1 MTYCGASQVAL
12 VVKNLA
18 ANAGDVRDPDSIF
31 GSGRSLGGEH
41 GTPLQYSCLENFM
54 DRGAWRPAA
63 HRVAKSWTQLKRLS
77 THRRTTSCDVCFTSY
92 SRDVS
97 HLSSIKLSLL
107 EEDSRFL
114 LLLLPEGP
122 WASDLT
128 LLSLTAS
135 SVDSGITQVAG
146 EGAPSA
152 TPSRAKIMS

>member
-1 MTYCGASQVAL
+1 MGSA
-12 VVKNLA
+12 
-18 ANAGDVRDPDSIF
+18 P

-41 GTPLQYSCLENFM
+41 GTPLQYSCLENPM

-77 THRRTTSCDVCFTSY
+77 THRRMTSCDVCFTSY

-146 EGAPSA
+146 EGAPSV